1 MKLFDDFEA
10 IKFPEE
16 NLILITHGGYLYYIY
31 NPKYSNWEKYKD
43 AGNLELTVSNYPDAD
58 KEELTK
64 ALGGIFPKKET
75 DIIRHCHPSQL
86 NTGRMI
92 VLLEEDYLNFM
103 SVNEI
108 YDTVLEFLSESD
120 IPYKSYFKLKE
131 LFDNASTLN
140 LDNEQVLTQIKE
152 LSFSIIGR
160 DINKKKIEIFD
171 GFYGSFCIQPVRVID
186 FSDTNGID
194 NVAEMKGVG
203 ISIEEDDVN
212 QYLTPF
218 LDKYFD
224 NELEAN
230 KKRVEYCRE
239 DDEGNEQVEYVS
251 DFEWYSTHN
260 FYTFSTIT
268 SLLNDI
274 KDTMDALSSGRKN
287 EYTDKLKEK
296 RGWATN
302 KLIYSKYL
310 SDEEIEEYNNN
321 RPTKDDTE
329 AELIIDFYQRFIY
342 RVEYMIKVG
351 KEKGYNLISFMGP

>member
-203 ISIEEDDVN
+203 ISIEEDDLN
-212 QYLTPF
+212 QYLIPF
-218 LDKYFD
+218 LDKHFD
-224 NELEAN
+224 DELEAN
-230 KKRVEYCRE
+230 KKRDYYQDD
-239 DDEGNEQVEYVS
+239 DDEQPSYTSG
-251 DFEWYSTHN
+251 FEWYSTYN
-260 FYTFSTIT
+260 FYTYSSIKNM
-268 SLLNDI
+268 LNDI
-274 KDTMDALSSGRKN
+274 RDTMNALSSRRKN
-287 EYTDKLKEK
+287 EFTDKLKEK
-296 RGWATN
+296 RGFATC
-302 KLIYSKYL
+302 KLIYAKGWTE
-310 SDEEIEEYNNN
+310 EEIKEYNDN
-321 RPTKDDTE
+321 RPKEDDTE
-329 AELIIDFYQRFIY
+329 VELIIDFYERFIY
-342 RVEYMIKVG
+342 RMEYMMKVG
-351 KEKGYNLISFMGP
+351 EEKGYNLISFMGP